1 MPATEKPKKPVLG
14 KKQRQRVAGLNVARE
29 VLASKSFVS
38 SGAVDTQPL
47 IDVARYVVEG
57 RDPLEDYKPEVDD
70 HHVHVSMEA
79 VRQAASR
86 GLRCANIEELEL
98 ELERRREGP

>member
-1 MPATEKPKKPVLG
+1 MTEQKKSKPVLS
-14 KKQRQRVAGLNVARE
+14 KKQRQRVAALGVARD

-47 IDVARYVVEG
+47 IDVARYVVEA
-57 RDPLEDYKPEVDD
+57 RDPLEDYHVND
-70 HHVHVSMEA
+70 HHVHVSMEDVREA
-79 VRQAASR
+79 VSC
-86 GLRCANIEELEL
+86 GLRYANIAELEL